1 MYYQSKFKYIN
12 GKAAHKSEHITN
24 IRNLS
29 AMWPSECN
37 GFHVNVKRAAFM
49 LAGSSGQIGI
59 VELSKPGRLPDTS
72 LPSVINKS
80 KVADFAWDPFSDETM
95 ACACD
100 DGCVRIWKIP
110 SGDGLVDSVDQ
121 PYMEIKAHAERL
133 GCLAFHPYARN
144 VLATASYD
152 RNVRLWNFESIETSL
167 VGFKT

>member
-1 MYYQSKFKYIN
+1 
-12 GKAAHKSEHITN
+12 
-24 IRNLS
+24 
-29 AMWPSECN
+29 
-37 GFHVNVKRAAFM
+37 M

-121 PYMEIKAHAERL
+121 PTVHGDKGACRATRL
-133 GCLAFHPYARN
+133 FGVSSVCEKCSRY
-144 VLATASYD
+144 
-152 RNVRLWNFESIETSL
+152 
-167 VGFKT
+167 G